1 MGIAERLPELAS
13 SQKPSSLAAALP
25 FRVVVGSGGVN
36 IEPLSELQ
44 KPDDRTLHFGPYG
57 LGGTMRP
64 EDSAEFQQRV
74 VARHQLVPAVA
85 DGTRQTFE
93 QLKTIYAYGVLC
105 YDIFTVVHD
114 HALLVFEQALRDR
127 FIHFHRG
134 AVTFAE
140 PRTGREQQITADRYE
155 QVLEFIAGHRR
166 WQLRVGPGGGTVEF
180 NGMLGGLWEWARRA
194 GLVRGQ
200 RNRGTERALS
210 NLRNFVAHP
219 TSYHLITPA
228 DAANTIADLAEIIN
242 HLWGSATP
250 GGRLYPAPTP
260 RTTIALMWSKEGSE
274 VRSVVMA
281 GLPAD
286 LTADEDKL
294 SAEDAAQEQ
303 DDWTYILVRG
313 VANDW
318 DLLHFDAQYETARFP
333 SEWLWGPGSARD
345 AIAWLRQ
352 NQPADDEVEILDRP
366 FLIRFHDDLLYLP
379 QSPGVAAG
387 IPDDDRPGIWY
398 LVRADSPLDA
408 FNHLR
413 QALAGGFG
421 CTTEERCPQCPVE
434 IISAGSWHETMDS
447 LASTGLT
454 VGKREV
460 PDVRVPSRMGGIRCN
475 RILGSGSWDI
485 PDQCC

>member
-1 MGIAERLPELAS
+1 
-13 SQKPSSLAAALP
+13 
-25 FRVVVGSGGVN
+25 
-36 IEPLSELQ
+36 
-44 KPDDRTLHFGPYG
+44 
-57 LGGTMRP
+57 
-64 EDSAEFQQRV
+64 
-74 VARHQLVPAVA
+74 
-85 DGTRQTFE
+85 
-93 QLKTIYAYGVLC
+93 
-105 YDIFTVVHD
+105 
-114 HALLVFEQALRDR
+114 
-127 FIHFHRG
+127 
-134 AVTFAE
+134 
-140 PRTGREQQITADRYE
+140 
-155 QVLEFIAGHRR
+155 
-166 WQLRVGPGGGTVEF
+166 
-180 NGMLGGLWEWARRA
+180 MLGGLWEWARRA

-387 IPDDDRPGIWY
+387 IPDDDRPRD
-398 LVRADSPLDA
+398 LVPRPCGLAAGCVTTSARHWREDSGVPLRNDARSARSKSSAQVPGTKPWTAWPARA
-408 FNHLR
+408 
-413 QALAGGFG
+413 
-421 CTTEERCPQCPVE
+421 
-434 IISAGSWHETMDS
+434 
-447 LASTGLT
+447 
-454 VGKREV
+454 
-460 PDVRVPSRMGGIRCN
+460 
-475 RILGSGSWDI
+475 
-485 PDQCC
+485 

>member
-1 MGIAERLPELAS
+1 MTT
-13 SQKPSSLAAALP
+13 K
-25 FRVVVGSGGVN
+25 
-36 IEPLSELQ
+36 PLSELQ
-44 KPDDRTLHFGPYG
+44 EPDERTLHFGPYG
-57 LGGTMRP
+57 LGGMMRP
-64 EDSAEFQQRV
+64 EDSAEFQQQA
-74 VARHQLVPAVA
+74 VARHELVPTVA

-105 YDIFTVVHD
+105 YDLFTIVHD

-127 FIHFHRG
+127 FIDFHYG
-134 AVTFAE
+134 TVTFAD
-140 PRTGREQQITADRYE
+140 PRTGQERQVTADRYE
-155 QVLEFIAGHRR
+155 QVLKFIAGHRR
-166 WQLRVGPGGGTVEF
+166 WQLRVGPVGGTLAF
-180 NGMLGGLWEWARRA
+180 NGTLGGLREWATRA
-194 GLVRGQ
+194 GLLRGQ

-219 TSYHLITPA
+219 TSYHLTTPV
-228 DAANTIADLAEIIN
+228 DAADTIADLAEIIN

-260 RTTIALMWSKEGSE
+260 RMTMALMWNKEGSE
-274 VRSVVMA
+274 VRSAVVA

-286 LTADEDKL
+286 LTADGDDPGE
-294 SAEDAAQEQ
+294 EGAAQEQ

-313 VANDW
+313 VADDW
-318 DLLHFDAQYETARFP
+318 DLLHFDARYETARFP

-345 AIAWLRQ
+345 ALAWLRQ
-352 NQPADDEVEILDRP
+352 NPPAGDEVDVLDRP
-366 FLIRFHDDLLYLP
+366 FLIRYHDDLLYLP
-379 QSPGVAAG
+379 QNPGIAAG
-387 IPDDDRPGIWY
+387 ITDDEKPGIWY

-421 CTTEERCPQCPVE
+421 CTTKERCPQCPAEV
-434 IISAGSWHETMDS
+434 ISAGSWQETMDN
-447 LASTGLT
+447 LASTGLAES
-454 VGKREV
+454 KREV

-475 RILGSGSWDI
+475 RILRNGSWDI